1 MTEIEIMQALTFCAD
16 EDIEKCRA
24 CPLFSDGDCYIEL
37 AKNVLLLIEKKNKEI
52 EKLKER

>member
-52 EKLKER
+52 ERLKER